1 MAEDQAPEGMVAPWL
16 IIARAGGPHGESE
29 HIEARLYKVPGEPD
43 AAKLDETREA
53 IITSYRSVFGE
64 EPARVGVG
72 ALPWYAEA
80 DEEGVTQ

>member
-1 MAEDQAPEGMVAPWL
+1 MSSDESPPEGFEAPWL

-29 HIEARLYKVPGEPD
+29 HLEARMHKCPGEPD
-43 AAKLDETREA
+43 AEKLAEVRKS
-53 IITSYRSVFGE
+53 IIKTYRGVFDE

-80 DEEGVTQ
+80 DEPDG